1 MATRCLQS
9 SLGVL
14 APDLGGL
21 VGMRGS
27 HAGHVGKN
35 FLGQKSSRCKS
46 PGAGPRLAGSWN
58 SPEAQSLDWGCR
70 GVASQEGRAV
80 RSQVRRAF

>member
-35 FLGQKSSRCKS
+35 FLGQGKACAH
-46 PGAGPRLAGSWN
+46 PGKARTWF
-58 SPEAQSLDWGCR
+58 WGWEVC
-70 GVASQEGRAV
+70 E
-80 RSQVRRAF
+80 